1 MSARAVID
9 SLEFARSGQ
18 QLQGAIAVAQLARL
32 ADSLFDTGG
41 NLKFALSGG
50 LDAEHRPRLNL
61 KVEGAI
67 NLRCQ
72 RCLDSLAYPVEVESS
87 LLVLT
92 GQAGGETAELDE
104 LDGIPADPHTDVWAL
119 VEDEVLLAIPIA
131 PRHAEGQCSAAVK
144 TTRDGTTSPFAVLA
158 KLKQQRIEN

>member
-32 ADSLFDTGG
+32 TDSLFDTGG

-92 GQAGGETAELDE
+92 GKAGGETAEFDE

-131 PRHAEGQCSAAVK
+131 PRHAEGQCSAAMK
-144 TTRDGTTSPFAVLA
+144 TTPDGTPSPFAVLA